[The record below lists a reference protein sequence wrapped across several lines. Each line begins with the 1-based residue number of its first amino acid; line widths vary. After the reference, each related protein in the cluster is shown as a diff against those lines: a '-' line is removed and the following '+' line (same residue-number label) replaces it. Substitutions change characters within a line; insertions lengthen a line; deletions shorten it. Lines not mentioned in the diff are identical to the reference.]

1 MTAPF
6 HQPGSLRWTS
16 LIGAGLHARVAG
28 RARTLRNHAYWTA
41 NTAFI
46 QRAQLRSLLEQAR
59 DTAFGREYGFASVL
73 KAGDADIAAEYRKAV
88 PARDYVAFLPY
99 VKRMVEDAEPDV
111 LWPGLVKQFC
121 QTSGTTAGDKRI
133 PISDAMMKSNFK
145 ASLDIFSHA
154 VNWGVSL
161 PKLFGGRALFL
172 GGSSALD
179 RQENGILVGDL
190 SGIATQQI
198 RWPLSAIYSP
208 GREIALMDHWPSK
221 LDAMA
226 ELTST
231 QDIRMISGMPSWTV
245 ALMEKV
251 LAKTGKARI
260 DQVWP
265 NLTLFT
271 HGGVRYDPFE
281 PTVRRLFTGGERD
294 IPVRLE
300 LYPASEGFI
309 AVQDEYQQPGMRL
322 NADHGIFY
330 EFVPLEEIDKED
342 APAFCADEAEPG
354 QRYVVVM
361 STCAGLW
368 RYVIGDVVVFES
380 VPNRIGWGG
389 GTGPARLRI
398 VGRHKLFINAFGE
411 NIIVENIETAVARA
425 ARESGVEVGEF
436 TASPVYPG
444 EGVRSGLQLAVEVV
458 GQRDPSA
465 MGRFAEVFD
474 ATLQSEVVDYRVK
487 RTDSLGMAPPVVTPL
502 EPGAIHDWMQSRG
515 KLGGQHKVPRCA
527 NHREFMDALAGPVR
541 PGEPAQNRP

>member
-1 MTAPF
+1 MAQVSD
-6 HQPGSLRWTS
+6 QPGGLRWTS

-28 RARTLRNHAYWTA
+28 RAKKLRNHAHWTA
-41 NTAFI
+41 NTAYI
-46 QRAQLRSLLEQAR
+46 QRAQLRSLLDQAK

-73 KAGDADIAAEYRKAV
+73 KASDREIAAEYRKAV
-88 PARDYVAFLPY
+88 PAREYVAFLPY

-133 PISDAMMKSNFK
+133 PISDAMMASNKK
-145 ASLDIFSHA
+145 ASFDIFAHA
-154 VNWGVSL
+154 LNWGVSIPRL
-161 PKLFGGRALFL
+161 LGGKALFL
-172 GGSSALD
+172 GGSSELD
-179 RQENGILVGDL
+179 RQDNGILVGDL

-198 RWPLSAIYSP
+198 RWPLTAIYSP
-208 GREIALMDHWPSK
+208 GSEIALMSHWPSK

-226 ELTST
+226 KLTSQ

-251 LAKTGKARI
+251 LALTGKSRI
-260 DQVWP
+260 DEVWP

-309 AVQDEYQQPGMRL
+309 AIQDEYQQPGMRL
-322 NADHGIFY
+322 NADHGIYY
-330 EFVPLEEIDKED
+330 EFIPLEEIGKAD

-411 NIIVENIETAVARA
+411 NLIVENIETAVAHA
-425 ARESGVEVGEF
+425 ARQAGVEVGEF

-444 EGVRSGLQLAVEVV
+444 DGVRSGLQLAVEV
-458 GQRDPSA
+458 GGGADMA
-465 MGRFAEVFD
+465 RFALAFD
-474 ATLQSEVVDYRVK
+474 AKLQSEVVDYRVK
-487 RTDSLGMAPPVVTPL
+487 RTDSLGMAPPIVTPL
-502 EPGAIHDWMQSRG
+502 EPGAIHRWMEGRG
-515 KLGGQHKVPRCA
+515 KLGGQNKVPRCA
-527 NHREFMDALAGPVR
+527 NHREFMDALAGPV
-541 PGEPAQNRP
+541 GASPAAANRP

>member
-1 MTAPF
+1 MTASI
-6 HQPGSLRWTS
+6 QQTGSLRWTS

-28 RARTLRNHAYWTA
+28 RARKLGNHEYWKA
-41 NTAFI
+41 NTASI
-46 QRAQLRSLLEQAR
+46 QRAQLRKLLEQAK

-73 KAGDADIAAEYRKAV
+73 KANDAEIAAEYRKAV

-99 VKRMVEDAEPDV
+99 VARMVEGAEPDV

-133 PISDAMMKSNFK
+133 PISDAMMASNKK
-145 ASLDIFSHA
+145 ASFDIFAHA
-154 VNWGVSL
+154 LNWGVSL
-161 PKLFGGRALFL
+161 PKLLGGKALFL

-179 RQENGILVGDL
+179 RRDNGILIGDL

-208 GREIALMDHWPSK
+208 GRDIALMDHWPSK

-231 QDIRMISGMPSWTV
+231 QDVRMVSGMPSWTV

-251 LAKTGKARI
+251 LAITGKSCI
-260 DQVWP
+260 HDVWP
-265 NLTLFT
+265 HLTIFT

-281 PTVRRLFTGGERD
+281 PTIRRLFTGGQRD

-309 AVQDEYQQPGMRL
+309 AIQDTFGQPGMRL

-330 EFVPLEEIDKED
+330 EFVPLDEIDKED
-342 APAFCADEAEPG
+342 APAFCADEVEPG

-368 RYVIGDVVVFES
+368 RYVIGDVVVFER

-411 NIIVENIETAVARA
+411 NLIVENIETAVAHA
-425 ARESGVEVGEF
+425 ARETGIEVGEF

-444 EGVRSGLQLAVEVV
+444 DGVRSGLQLAVEVASS
-458 GQRDPSA
+458 GA
-465 MGRFAEVFD
+465 MEQFAEAFD
-474 ATLQSEVVDYRVK
+474 AKLQSEVVDYRVK
-487 RTDSLGMAPPVVTPL
+487 RTDGLGMAPPVVTPL
-502 EPGAIHDWMQSRG
+502 EPGAIHAWMESRG

-527 NHREFMDALAGPVR
+527 NHREFMDALAGPI
-541 PGEPAQNRP
+541 GAGQTAANRP

>member
-1 MTAPF
+1 MTAPIQQSGGF
-6 HQPGSLRWTS
+6 RWTS
-16 LIGAGLHARVAG
+16 LIGAGLRARVAG
-28 RARTLRNHAYWTA
+28 RARKLRNHAHWTA
-41 NTAFI
+41 NTAYI
-46 QRAQLRSLLEQAR
+46 QRAQLRSLLNQAK

-73 KAGDADIAAEYRKAV
+73 KASNSEIASEYRKAV

-99 VKRMVEDAEPDV
+99 VQRMVEDAEPDV

-133 PISDAMMKSNFK
+133 PISDAMMKSNFR
-145 ASLDIFSHA
+145 ASLDIFAHA

-161 PKLFGGRALFL
+161 SKLFGGRALFL

-179 RQENGILVGDL
+179 RQDNGILVGDL

-208 GREIALMDHWPSK
+208 GTEIALMSHWPSK

-226 ELTST
+226 ELTSR

-251 LAKTGKARI
+251 LAKTGRARI
-260 DQVWP
+260 DEVWP

-309 AVQDEYQQPGMRL
+309 AIQDELGDRGMRL
-322 NADHGIFY
+322 NADHGNFY
-330 EFVPLEEIDKED
+330 EFVPLEDIGKDD

-368 RYVIGDVVVFES
+368 RYIIGDVVVFES
-380 VPNRIGWGG
+380 VPNRMGWGG

-411 NIIVENIETAVARA
+411 NLIVENIETAVAHA
-425 ARESGVEVGEF
+425 ARETGVEVGEF

-444 EGVRSGLQLAVEVV
+444 EGVRSGLQLAVEVASS
-458 GQRDPSA
+458 GDMDQ
-465 MGRFAEVFD
+465 FARAFD
-474 ATLQSEVVDYRVK
+474 AHLQAEVVDYRVK

-502 EPGAIHDWMQSRG
+502 EPGAIHAWMEGRG

-541 PGEPAQNRP
+541 TT

>member
-1 MTAPF
+1 MAQIPN
-6 HQPGSLRWTS
+6 QPGGLRWTS
-16 LIGAGLHARVAG
+16 LIGAGLHAGVAR
-28 RARTLRNHAYWTA
+28 RARKLRNHDSWTA
-41 NTAFI
+41 NTAYV
-46 QRAQLRSLLEQAR
+46 QRAQLRKLLERAK
-59 DTAFGREYGFASVL
+59 DTAFGREYGFATVL
-73 KAGDADIAAEYRKAV
+73 TANDAEIAGEYRKAV
-88 PARDYVAFLPY
+88 PAREYVAFLPY

-133 PISDAMMKSNFK
+133 PITDAMMASNKK
-145 ASLDIFSHA
+145 ASFDIFAHA
-154 VNWGVSL
+154 SNWGVSI
-161 PKLFGGRALFL
+161 PKLLGGKALFL

-179 RQENGILVGDL
+179 RQDNGILIGDL

-208 GREIALMDHWPSK
+208 GPEIALMDHWPSK
-221 LDAMA
+221 LEAMA

-231 QDIRMISGMPSWTV
+231 QDIRMVSGMPSWTV

-260 DQVWP
+260 DEVWP

-294 IPVRLE
+294 IPVRIE

-309 AVQDEYQQPGMRL
+309 AIQDEAGQPGMRL

-330 EFVPLEEIDKED
+330 EFVPLEEIDKPD
-342 APAFCADEAEPG
+342 PPAFCADEVEPG

-411 NIIVENIETAVARA
+411 NLIVENIETAVAHA
-425 ARESGVEVGEF
+425 ARATGIEVGEF

-444 EGVRSGLQLAVEVV
+444 PGVRSGLQLAVEVV
-458 GQRDPSA
+458 GEGDVD
-465 MGRFAEVFD
+465 RFAEAFD
-474 ATLQSEVVDYRVK
+474 TNLQREVVDYRVK
-487 RTDSLGMAPPVVTPL
+487 RTDGLGMAPPVVTPL
-502 EPGAIHDWMQSRG
+502 EPGAIHRWMEGRG
-515 KLGGQHKVPRCA
+515 KLGGQNKVPRCA

-541 PGEPAQNRP
+541 PAEPADNHP

>member
-1 MTAPF
+1 MNAPI
-6 HQPGSLRWTS
+6 QQTGPLRWTS
-16 LIGAGLHARVAG
+16 LIGAGLHACVAG
-28 RARTLRNHAYWTA
+28 RARKLRNHAHWTA
-41 NTAFI
+41 NTAYI
-46 QRAQLRSLLEQAR
+46 QRAQLRRLLEQAKG
-59 DTAFGREYGFASVL
+59 TAFGREYGFATVL
-73 KAGDADIAAEYRKAV
+73 KASDAEIASEYRKAV

-99 VKRMVEDAEPDV
+99 VERMVEDAEPDV

-133 PISDAMMKSNFK
+133 PITDAMMASNKK
-145 ASLDIFSHA
+145 ASFDIFAHA
-154 VNWGVSL
+154 LNWGVSL
-161 PKLFGGRALFL
+161 PKLLGGKALFL

-179 RQENGILVGDL
+179 RRDNGILVGDL

-208 GREIALMDHWPSK
+208 GRDIALMDHWPSK

-226 ELTST
+226 ELTSK

-251 LAKTGKARI
+251 LAITGKARI
-260 DQVWP
+260 DEVWP
-265 NLTLFT
+265 HLTIFT

-281 PTVRRLFTGGERD
+281 PTVRRLFTSGERD

-309 AVQDEYQQPGMRL
+309 AIQDTFGQPGMRL

-330 EFVPLEEIDKED
+330 EFVPLEEIDKENS
-342 APAFCADEAEPG
+342 PAFCADEAEPG

-411 NIIVENIETAVARA
+411 NLIVENIETAVAHA
-425 ARESGVEVGEF
+425 ARETGIEVGEF

-444 EGVRSGLQLAVEVV
+444 DGVRSGLQLAVEAAS
-458 GQRDPSA
+458 GGA
-465 MGRFAEVFD
+465 MDRFAEAFD
-474 ATLQSEVVDYRVK
+474 ANLQSKVVDYRVK
-487 RTDSLGMAPPVVTPL
+487 RTDSLGMAPPIVTRL
-502 EPGAIHDWMQSRG
+502 EPGAIHAWMEGRG

-527 NHREFMDALAGPVR
+527 NHREFMDALAGPV
-541 PGEPAQNRP
+541 GAEQAAANRP

>member
-6 HQPGSLRWTS
+6 RQPGSYRWTS
-16 LIGAGLHARVAG
+16 LIGAGLHARVAK
-28 RARTLRNHAYWTA
+28 RAKSLRNHRYWKV
-41 NTAFI
+41 NTSYV
-46 QRAQLRSLLEQAR
+46 QREQLRNLLERAR
-59 DTAFGREYGFASVL
+59 GTAFGREYGFSAVL
-73 KAGDADIAAEYRKAV
+73 KAKDAEIASEYRKAV

-99 VKRMVEDAEPDV
+99 VQRMVEDAEPDV

-133 PISDAMMKSNFK
+133 PISDAMMASNKK
-145 ASLDIFSHA
+145 ASFDIFAHSL
-154 VNWGVSL
+154 NWGVSL
-161 PKLFGGRALFL
+161 PKLLGGKALFL

-179 RQENGILVGDL
+179 RRDNGIVIGDL

-208 GREIALMDHWPSK
+208 GRDIALMDHWPSK

-226 ELTST
+226 KLTST

-245 ALMEKV
+245 ALMDKV
-251 LAKTGKARI
+251 LAKTGKDRI
-260 DQVWP
+260 DEVWP

-309 AVQDEYQQPGMRL
+309 AVQDEFGHPCMRL

-330 EFVPLEEIDKED
+330 EFVPLEEIDKPD
-342 APAFCADEAEPG
+342 APAFCADEVEPG

-411 NIIVENIETAVARA
+411 NLIVENIETAVAHA
-425 ARESGVEVGEF
+425 AREAGIEVGEF

-444 EGVRSGLQLAVEVV
+444 DGVRSGLQLAVELVAR
-458 GQRDPSA
+458 GD
-465 MGRFAEVFD
+465 MDRFAQAFD
-474 ATLQSEVVDYRVK
+474 ANLQAEVVDYRVK
-487 RTDSLGMAPPVVTPL
+487 RTDGLGMAPPIVTPL
-502 EPGAIHDWMQSRG
+502 EPGAIHAWMESRG

-527 NHREFMDALAGPVR
+527 NHREFMDALAGPV
-541 PGEPAQNRP
+541 GASQAAANRP

>member
-1 MTAPF
+1 MARVPN
-6 HQPGSLRWTS
+6 QPGGLRWTS
-16 LIGAGLHARVAG
+16 LIGAGLHAVVAR
-28 RARTLRNHAYWTA
+28 RARRLRNQGYWTA
-41 NTAFI
+41 NTAYI
-46 QRAQLRSLLEQAR
+46 QRAQLRSLLERAK
-59 DTAFGREYGFASVL
+59 DTTFGREYGFASVL
-73 KAGDADIAAEYRKAV
+73 KASDAEIAAEYRTAV

-99 VKRMVEDAEPDV
+99 VKRMVEGAEPDV
-111 LWPGLVKQFC
+111 LWPGLVRQFC

-133 PISDAMMKSNFK
+133 PISGAMMASNKK
-145 ASLDIFSHA
+145 ASFDIFAHSS
-154 VNWGVSL
+154 NWGVSIPRL
-161 PKLFGGRALFL
+161 LGGKALFL

-179 RQENGILVGDL
+179 RQDNGILIGDL

-208 GREIALMDHWPSK
+208 GPEIALMDHWPSK
-221 LDAMA
+221 LEAMA
-226 ELTST
+226 ELTAG
-231 QDIRMISGMPSWTV
+231 QDIRMVSGMPSWTV

-251 LAKTGKARI
+251 LARTGKSRI

-294 IPVRLE
+294 IPVRIE

-309 AVQDEYQQPGMRL
+309 AIQDEYQQPGMRL

-342 APAFCADEAEPG
+342 PPAFCADEVEPG

-368 RYVIGDVVVFES
+368 RYIIGDVVVFES

-411 NIIVENIETAVARA
+411 NLIVENIETAVAHA
-425 ARESGVEVGEF
+425 ARETGIEVGEF

-444 EGVRSGLQLAVEVV
+444 PGVRSGLQLAVEVV
-458 GQRDPSA
+458 GEGDLD
-465 MGRFAEVFD
+465 RFAAVFD
-474 ATLQSEVVDYRVK
+474 AKLQSDVVDYRVK
-487 RTDSLGMAPPVVTPL
+487 RTDSLGMAPPIVTPL
-502 EPGAIHDWMQSRG
+502 EPGAIHRWMEGRG

-527 NHREFMDALAGPVR
+527 NHREFMDALAGPVC
-541 PGEPAQNRP
+541 PAEPADNRP

>member
-1 MTAPF
+1 MTAALD
-6 HQPGSLRWTS
+6 QSGGWRWTS
-16 LIGAGLHARVAG
+16 LIGVGLHARVAG
-28 RARTLRNHAYWTA
+28 RARKLRHAAYWTA
-41 NTAFI
+41 NTAHI
-46 QRAQLRSLLEQAR
+46 QRAQLRTLLEQAKS
-59 DTAFGREYGFASVL
+59 TAFGREYNFATVL
-73 KAGDADIAAEYRKAV
+73 KASDAELAGEYRKAV

-99 VKRMVEDAEPDV
+99 VQRMVENAEPDV

-133 PISDAMMKSNFK
+133 PISNAMMASNKK
-145 ASLDIFSHA
+145 ASFDIFAHA
-154 VNWGVSL
+154 LNWGVSL
-161 PKLFGGRALFL
+161 PRLMGGKALFL
-172 GGSSALD
+172 GRSSALD
-179 RQENGILVGDL
+179 RRENGILVGDL

-226 ELTST
+226 ELTSG
-231 QDIRMISGMPSWTV
+231 QDIRMVSGMPSWTV

-251 LAKTGKARI
+251 LARTGKTSI

-265 NLTLFT
+265 NLTIFT

-281 PTVRRLFTGGERD
+281 PTVRRLFSGGKRD

-309 AVQDEYQQPGMRL
+309 AIQDQHGKPGMRL
-322 NADHGIFY
+322 NADHGIYY
-330 EFVPLEEIDKED
+330 EFIPLDEIDSPD
-342 APAFCADEAEPG
+342 APAYCVDEVEPG
-354 QRYVVVM
+354 KRYVVVM

-411 NIIVENIETAVARA
+411 NLLVENIETAVAFA
-425 ARESGVEVGEF
+425 ARETGIEVGEF
-436 TASPVYPG
+436 TASPVYPAD
-444 EGVRSGLQLAVEVV
+444 GVRSGLQLAVEVV
-458 GQRDPSA
+458 AGGDL
-465 MGRFAEVFD
+465 GRFAEAFD
-474 ATLQSEVVDYRVK
+474 ASLQKEVVDYRVK
-487 RTDSLGMAPPVVTPL
+487 RTDGLGMAPPVVTPL
-502 EPGAIHDWMQSRG
+502 EPGAMHRWMESRG

-527 NHREFMDALAGPVR
+527 NHREFMDALAGPVPR
-541 PGEPAQNRP
+541 AEAGAPGR

>member
-1 MTAPF
+1 VARTAITD
-6 HQPGSLRWTS
+6 QPGGLRWTS

-28 RARTLRNHAYWTA
+28 RAKKLRRYDYWNA
-41 NTAFI
+41 NTAYV
-46 QRAQLRSLLEQAR
+46 QRAQLRSLLEQAK
-59 DTAFGREYGFASVL
+59 DTAFGCEYGFASVL
-73 KAGDADIAAEYRKAV
+73 KASDADIAGEYRKAV

-99 VKRMVEDAEPDV
+99 VQRMVEGAEPDV

-154 VNWGVSL
+154 INWGVSI
-161 PKLFGGRALFL
+161 PMLFGGRALFL
-172 GGSSALD
+172 GGSSALE
-179 RQENGILVGDL
+179 RQDNGMLIGDL

-198 RWPLSAIYSP
+198 RWPLSEIYSP
-208 GREIALMDHWPSK
+208 GKDIALMDHWPSK

-251 LAKTGKARI
+251 LAKTGKQRI

-309 AVQDEYQQPGMRL
+309 AVQDEFGEPGMRL
-322 NADHGIFY
+322 NADHGNFY
-330 EFVPLEEIDKED
+330 EFVRLEDIGED
-342 APAFCADEAEPG
+342 DAEAVCADEAEPG

-368 RYVIGDVVVFES
+368 RYVIGDVVVFDS
-380 VPNRIGWGG
+380 VPNRMGWGG

-411 NIIVENIETAVARA
+411 NLIVENIETAVAHA
-425 ARESGVEVGEF
+425 ARETGIEVGEF

-444 EGVRSGLQLAVEVV
+444 NGVRSGLQLAVEVV
-458 GQRDPSA
+458 RRGDLGQ
-465 MGRFAEVFD
+465 FAEAFD
-474 ATLQSEVVDYRVK
+474 AKLQGEVVDYRVK
-487 RTDSLGMAPPVVTPL
+487 RTDGLGMAPPIVTPL
-502 EPGAIHDWMQSRG
+502 EPGAIHRWMESRG

-527 NHREFMDALAGPVR
+527 NHREFMDALAGPV
-541 PGEPAQNRP
+541 EASPAAANRP

>member
-1 MTAPF
+1 MTASI
-6 HQPGSLRWTS
+6 QQTGSLRWTS
-16 LIGAGLHARVAG
+16 LIGAGLHARVAE
-28 RARTLRNHAYWTA
+28 RARKLRNHEYWKA
-41 NTAFI
+41 NTAYI
-46 QRAQLRSLLEQAR
+46 QRAQLRKLLEQAQ

-73 KAGDADIAAEYRKAV
+73 KATDAEIAAEYRKTV

-99 VKRMVEDAEPDV
+99 VARMVEGAEPDV

-133 PISDAMMKSNFK
+133 PISDAMMASNKK
-145 ASLDIFSHA
+145 ASFDIFAHA
-154 VNWGVSL
+154 LNWGVSL
-161 PKLFGGRALFL
+161 PKLLGGKALFL
-172 GGSSALD
+172 GGSSALERRD
-179 RQENGILVGDL
+179 NGILIGDL

-208 GREIALMDHWPSK
+208 GRDIALMDHWPSK

-226 ELTST
+226 ELTSK

-251 LAKTGKARI
+251 LAITGKARI
-260 DQVWP
+260 DEVWP
-265 NLTLFT
+265 HLTLFT

-281 PTVRRLFTGGERD
+281 PTVRRLFAGGERD

-309 AVQDEYQQPGMRL
+309 ATQDEFGQPGMRL

-330 EFVPLEEIDKED
+330 EFVPLDEIDKVD
-342 APAFCADEAEPG
+342 APAFCADEVEPG

-411 NIIVENIETAVARA
+411 NLIVENIETAVAHA
-425 ARESGVEVGEF
+425 ARETGIEVGEF

-444 EGVRSGLQLAVEVV
+444 DGVRSGLQLAVELVAR
-458 GQRDPSA
+458 GD
-465 MGRFAEVFD
+465 MDRFAQAFD
-474 ATLQSEVVDYRVK
+474 ANLQSEVVDYRVK
-487 RTDSLGMAPPVVTPL
+487 RTDGLGMAPPIVTPL
-502 EPGAIHDWMQSRG
+502 EPGAIHAWMESRG

-527 NHREFMDALAGPVR
+527 NHREFMDALAGPV
-541 PGEPAQNRP
+541 GAGQTAANRP

>member
-1 MTAPF
+1 MGKPF
-6 HQPGSLRWTS
+6 EQTGPLRWTS

-28 RARTLRNHAYWTA
+28 RARKLANHTYWTA
-41 NTAFI
+41 NTAYI
-46 QRAQLRSLLEQAR
+46 QRAQLRGLLEKAR
-59 DTAFGREYGFASVL
+59 GTAFGREYGFEAVL
-73 KAGDADIAAEYRKAV
+73 KASDAELAGEYRKAV

-99 VKRMVEDAEPDV
+99 VQRMVDGAEPDV
-111 LWPGLVKQFC
+111 LWPGLVKHFC

-133 PISDAMMKSNFK
+133 PISDAMMASNFK
-145 ASLDIFSHA
+145 ASLDIFAHA
-154 VNWGVSL
+154 INWGVSI

-172 GGSSALD
+172 GGSSALERRD
-179 RQENGILVGDL
+179 NGMLIGDL

-198 RWPLSAIYSP
+198 RWPLSEIYSP
-208 GREIALMDHWPSK
+208 GKEIALMDHWPSK
-221 LDAMA
+221 IDAMA
-226 ELTST
+226 ELTAG

-251 LAKTGKARI
+251 LAKTGKACI
-260 DQVWP
+260 HDVWP
-265 NLTLFT
+265 HLTVFT

-281 PTVRRLFTGGERD
+281 PTVRRLFTKGERD

-309 AVQDEYQQPGMRL
+309 AIQDTFGEPGLRL

-330 EFVPLEEIDKED
+330 EFVPLEEIDKPD
-342 APAFCADEAEPG
+342 APAFCADEVEPG

-368 RYVIGDVVVFES
+368 RYVIGDVVVFDS

-411 NIIVENIETAVARA
+411 NLIVENIETAVAHA
-425 ARESGVEVGEF
+425 AMQAGVEVGEF
-436 TASPVYPG
+436 TASPVYPS
-444 EGVRSGLQLAVEVV
+444 EGVRAGLQLAIEVV
-458 GQRDPSA
+458 REGDL
-465 MGRFAEVFD
+465 GRFAEAFD
-474 ATLQSEVVDYRVK
+474 AKLQSEVVDYRVK
-487 RTDSLGMAPPVVTPL
+487 RTDGLGMAPAIVTPL
-502 EPGAIHDWMQSRG
+502 RPGAIHAWMEGRG

-527 NHREFMDALAGPVR
+527 NHREFMDALAGPVVGQAAR
-541 PGEPAQNRP
+541 SP

>member
-1 MTAPF
+1 MSAEVQQT
-6 HQPGSLRWTS
+6 GSLRWTS

-28 RARTLRNHAYWTA
+28 RARKLRNHEYWKA
-41 NTAFI
+41 NTAYI
-46 QRAQLRSLLEQAR
+46 QRTQLRKLLQQAKH
-59 DTAFGREYGFASVL
+59 TAFGREYGFASVL
-73 KAGDADIAAEYRKAV
+73 KANDAEIAAEYRKTV

-99 VKRMVEDAEPDV
+99 VERMVEGAEPDV

-133 PISDAMMKSNFK
+133 PISDAMMASNKK
-145 ASLDIFSHA
+145 ASFDIFAHA
-154 VNWGVSL
+154 LNWSVSL
-161 PKLFGGRALFL
+161 PKLLGGKALFL

-179 RQENGILVGDL
+179 RRDNGILVGDL

-208 GREIALMDHWPSK
+208 GRDIALMDHWPSK
-221 LDAMA
+221 LDSMA

-231 QDIRMISGMPSWTV
+231 QDVRMISGMPSWTV

-251 LAKTGKARI
+251 LAITGKPCI
-260 DQVWP
+260 HDVWP
-265 NLTLFT
+265 HLTIFT

-309 AVQDEYQQPGMRL
+309 AIQDTFGQPGMRL

-330 EFVPLEEIDKED
+330 EFVPLDEIDKED
-342 APAFCADEAEPG
+342 APAFCADEVEPG

-411 NIIVENIETAVARA
+411 NLIVENIETAVAYA
-425 ARESGVEVGEF
+425 AREAGVEVGEF

-444 EGVRSGLQLAVEVV
+444 DGVRSGLQLALEVV
-458 GQRDPSA
+458 ASGDLD
-465 MGRFAEVFD
+465 RFAQAFD
-474 ATLQSEVVDYRVK
+474 ANLQAEVVDYRVK
-487 RTDSLGMAPPVVTPL
+487 RTDGLGMAPPIVTPL
-502 EPGAIHDWMQSRG
+502 EPGAIHAWMESRG

-527 NHREFMDALAGPVR
+527 NHREFMDALAGQ
-541 PGEPAQNRP
+541 GEADQIAANRP